1 MNTLEQIADLEKQ
14 YLLQTYNRYPIA
26 FSRGKGVF
34 LFDLEG
40 KRYLDFVSGL
50 GVNALGHAHPRI
62 VKAIREQAA
71 MLVHISNLY
80 YHEYQ
85 GPLAE
90 KLCKLSGLNRAFFSN
105 SGTEAIEG
113 SIKLARLAGHRA
125 GGAAKSR
132 LVALDGSYHG
142 RTFGALSLTGQDKHR
157 KGFEPLLEEV
167 TFVKQNDLASLR
179 AAISD
184 ETCAIV
190 LEPVFGE
197 GGIYECSVEFLQECR
212 ALADRHRAALIFD
225 EIQCGLGRTGTMF
238 AFQSFGVTP
247 DIVAIAKPIAAGLPL
262 GAFIA
267 KEEFASAI
275 SPGQHGTTFGGGPLA
290 CRVALEFLAI
300 VEEEKLLENVNKVG
314 AYLHQELNALADRHH
329 AALIFDEIQCGLG
342 RTGTMFA
349 FQSFGVTPDIVA
361 IAKPIAAGLPLGAFL
376 AKEEFAS
383 AISPGQH
390 GTTFG
395 GGPLACRVA
404 LEFLAIV
411 EEEKLLENVN
421 KVGAYLQQ
429 ELKALAEKSAAARE
443 VRGRGFIQGI
453 ELEIPARPI
462 VDAGLAEG
470 VLFNST
476 QDTVV
481 RFLPP
486 FLLEEKHVDKG
497 IRVLK
502 KLLGKKRKKAA

>member
-1 MNTLEQIADLEKQ
+1 MKTFEQIADLEKR
-14 YLLQTYNRYPIA
+14 YLLGTYARYPVVLT
-26 FSRGKGVF
+26 RGKGVF
-34 LFDLEG
+34 LYDLDDR
-40 KRYLDFVSGL
+40 RYLDFVSGL

-62 VKAIREQAA
+62 VKTIREQAGK
-71 MLVHISNLY
+71 LIHVSNLY

-85 GPLAE
+85 GELAE
-90 KLCKLSGLNRAFFSN
+90 KLCALVAGSTGEKFRAFFQN

-125 GGAAKSR
+125 GGEAKSR
-132 LVALDGSYHG
+132 LVALEGSYHG
-142 RTFGALSLTGQDKHR
+142 RTFGALSLTGQEKHR
-157 KGFEPLLEEV
+157 KGFEPMLEEV
-167 TFVKQNDLASLR
+167 TFVAQNDVEGLR
-179 AAISD
+179 AAVND
-184 ETCAIV
+184 NTCAIV
-190 LEPVFGE
+190 LEPIFGE

-212 ALADRHRAALIFD
+212 ALADRHKAALIFD

-267 KEEFASAI
+267 KEEFANAI

-300 VEEEKLLENVNKVG
+300 VEEEKLL
-314 AYLHQELNALADRHH
+314 D
-329 AALIFDEIQCGLG
+329 
-342 RTGTMFA
+342 
-349 FQSFGVTPDIVA
+349 
-361 IAKPIAAGLPLGAFL
+361 
-376 AKEEFAS
+376 
-383 AISPGQH
+383 
-390 GTTFG
+390 
-395 GGPLACRVA
+395 
-404 LEFLAIV
+404 
-411 EEEKLLENVN
+411 NVN

-429 ELKALAEKSAAARE
+429 ELKAIAEKSSVAKE

-453 ELEIPARPI
+453 NLEIPARPI
-462 VDAGLAEG
+462 VDEALAEG

-476 QDTVV
+476 HDTVV

-502 KLLGKKRKKAA
+502 KLLKKKRTVASGQ

>member
-1 MNTLEQIADLEKQ
+1 MDTPPTLPSTSTDHPTLEQIAEREKK
-14 YLLQTYNRYPIA
+14 YLLGTYSRYPVVLT
-26 FSRGKGVF
+26 RGKGVF
-34 LFDLEG
+34 LFDIEG
-40 KRYLDFVSGL
+40 KKYLDFVSGL

-62 VKAIREQAA
+62 VKTIREQAA
-71 MLVHISNLY
+71 KLVHVSNLY

-90 KLCKLSGLNRAFFSN
+90 KLCALSGLDRAFFSN

-125 GGAAKSR
+125 GGEAKCR
-132 LVALDGSYHG
+132 LVALEGSYHG

-157 KGFEPLLEEV
+157 KGFEPLLEDV
-167 TFVKQNDLASLR
+167 TFVKQNDIEGLRLAVN
-179 AAISD
+179 
-184 ETCAIV
+184 ENTCAIV
-190 LEPVFGE
+190 LEPIFGE
-197 GGIYECSVEFLQECR
+197 GGIYECSEEFLRECR
-212 ALADRHRAALIFD
+212 TLADRHKTALIFD
-225 EIQCGLGRTGTMF
+225 EIQCGLGRTGTIF

-300 VEEEKLLENVNKVG
+300 VEEEKLLENVK
-314 AYLHQELNALADRHH
+314 
-329 AALIFDEIQCGLG
+329 
-342 RTGTMFA
+342 
-349 FQSFGVTPDIVA
+349 
-361 IAKPIAAGLPLGAFL
+361 
-376 AKEEFAS
+376 
-383 AISPGQH
+383 
-390 GTTFG
+390 
-395 GGPLACRVA
+395 
-404 LEFLAIV
+404 
-411 EEEKLLENVN
+411 
-421 KVGAYLQQ
+421 KVGAYLQDQ
-429 ELKALAEKSAAARE
+429 LKELVEKHGLGTA

-453 ELEIPARPI
+453 QLEIPARPI

-486 FLLEEKHVDKG
+486 FLMEEKHVDKG

-502 KLLGKKRKKAA
+502 KLLGKARKAAA

>member
-1 MNTLEQIADLEKQ
+1 MSTAVSSPTSAPHATLEHVAELERK
-14 YLLQTYNRYPIA
+14 YLLTTYNRYPVVLD
-26 FSRGKGVF
+26 RGKGVF
-34 LFDLEG
+34 LYDVDG
-40 KRYLDFVSGL
+40 KKYLDFVSGL

-62 VKAIREQAA
+62 VKTIRDQAA
-71 MLVHISNLY
+71 KLLHVSNLY

-85 GPLAE
+85 GPLAQ
-90 KLCKLSGLNRAFFSN
+90 KLCSLSGLDRAFFQN

-125 GGAAKSR
+125 GGEAKSK

-157 KGFEPLLEEV
+157 KGFEPLLDDV
-167 TFVKQNDLASLR
+167 TFVKQNDVESLR
-179 AAISD
+179 AAVND
-184 ETCAIV
+184 NTCAIV
-190 LEPVFGE
+190 LEPIFGE
-197 GGIYECSVEFLQECR
+197 GGIYECTPEFLRECR
-212 ALADRHRAALIFD
+212 ALADRHKAALIFD
-225 EIQCGLGRTGTMF
+225 EIQCGLGRTGTIF

-290 CRVALEFLAI
+290 CRVALEFFSI
-300 VEEEKLLENVNKVG
+300 IEEEKLLENVQRVG
-314 AYLHQELNALADRHH
+314 AYLHEQLQGLVSKRNAA
-329 AALIFDEIQCGLG
+329 
-342 RTGTMFA
+342 
-349 FQSFGVTPDIVA
+349 VA
-361 IAKPIAAGLPLGAFL
+361 
-376 AKEEFAS
+376 
-383 AISPGQH
+383 
-390 GTTFG
+390 
-395 GGPLACRVA
+395 
-404 LEFLAIV
+404 
-411 EEEKLLENVN
+411 
-421 KVGAYLQQ
+421 
-429 ELKALAEKSAAARE
+429 

-453 ELEIPARPI
+453 QLEIPARPI
-462 VDAGLAEG
+462 VDGGLAEG
-470 VLFNST
+470 ILFNST

-502 KLLGKKRKKAA
+502 KLLGKKREKAA

>member
-1 MNTLEQIADLEKQ
+1 MNSTSTVNVPSTSFEQIAELERN
-14 YLLQTYNRYPIA
+14 YLLQTYNRYPVVLA
-26 FSRGKGVF
+26 RGKGVF
-34 LFDLEG
+34 LYDIEG

-62 VKAIREQAA
+62 VKTIREQAA
-71 MLVHISNLY
+71 KLLHVSNLY

-90 KLCKLSGLNRAFFSN
+90 KLCTLSGLNRAFFSN

-125 GGAAKSR
+125 GGDTKCR
-132 LVALDGSYHG
+132 LVALEGSYHG

-157 KGFEPLLEEV
+157 KGFEPLLEDV
-167 TFVKQNDLASLR
+167 TFVKQNDMESLR
-179 AAISD
+179 TAVHD
-184 ETCAIV
+184 NTCAIV
-190 LEPVFGE
+190 LEPIFGE
-197 GGIYECSVEFLQECR
+197 GGIYECSPEFLQECR

-225 EIQCGLGRTGTMF
+225 EIQCGLGRTGTIF
-238 AFQSFGVTP
+238 AFQGFGVTP
-247 DIVAIAKPIAAGLPL
+247 DIVAIAKPLAAGLPL

-267 KEEFASAI
+267 KEDFASAI

-300 VEEEKLLENVNKVG
+300 VEEEKLL
-314 AYLHQELNALADRHH
+314 D
-329 AALIFDEIQCGLG
+329 
-342 RTGTMFA
+342 
-349 FQSFGVTPDIVA
+349 
-361 IAKPIAAGLPLGAFL
+361 
-376 AKEEFAS
+376 
-383 AISPGQH
+383 
-390 GTTFG
+390 
-395 GGPLACRVA
+395 
-404 LEFLAIV
+404 
-411 EEEKLLENVN
+411 NVN

-429 ELKALAEKSAAARE
+429 QLQTLVEKRAVATG

-453 ELEIPARPI
+453 QLQIPARPI
-462 VDAGLAEG
+462 VDAALAEG

-476 QDTVV
+476 QDSVV

-502 KLLGKKRKKAA
+502 KLLGKKQKAAA

>member
-1 MNTLEQIADLEKQ
+1 MTTATNTLPTTFDQIAERERQ
-14 YLLQTYNRYPIA
+14 FLLQTYSRYPVVLT
-26 FSRGKGVF
+26 RGKGVF
-34 LFDLEG
+34 LYDIEG
-40 KRYLDFVSGL
+40 KRYLDFVAGI

-71 MLVHISNLY
+71 KLIHISNLY
-80 YHEYQ
+80 YNEYQ
-85 GPLAE
+85 GMLAE
-90 KLCKLSGLNRAFFSN
+90 KLCGLSGLNRAFFQN

-125 GGAAKSR
+125 GGEAKCR
-132 LVALDGSYHG
+132 LVALEGSYHG

-157 KGFEPLLEEV
+157 KGFEPLLEDV
-167 TFVKQNDLASLR
+167 TFIKQNDVEGLR
-179 AAISD
+179 AAVND
-184 ETCAIV
+184 NTCAIV
-190 LEPVFGE
+190 LEPIFGE
-197 GGIYECSVEFLQECR
+197 GGIYECSTEFLQECR
-212 ALADRHRAALIFD
+212 ALADKHRAALIFD
-225 EIQCGLGRTGTMF
+225 EIQCGLGRTGTLF
-238 AFQSFGVTP
+238 AFQGLGVTP

-267 KEEFASAI
+267 KEELATAI
-275 SPGQHGTTFGGGPLA
+275 HPGQHGTTFGGGPLA

-314 AYLHQELNALADRHH
+314 AYLNQQLN
-329 AALIFDEIQCGLG
+329 GL
-342 RTGTMFA
+342 
-349 FQSFGVTPDIVA
+349 
-361 IAKPIAAGLPLGAFL
+361 
-376 AKEEFAS
+376 
-383 AISPGQH
+383 
-390 GTTFG
+390 
-395 GGPLACRVA
+395 
-404 LEFLAIV
+404 V
-411 EEEKLLENVN
+411 EKR
-421 KVGAYLQQ
+421 
-429 ELKALAEKSAAARE
+429 AAAVG

-453 ELEIPARPI
+453 QLEIPARPI

-502 KLLGKKRKKAA
+502 KLLGKKQKAAA

>member
-1 MNTLEQIADLEKQ
+1 MKTFEQIADLERQ
-14 YLLQTYNRYPIA
+14 YLLGTYNRYPIVLT
-26 FSRGKGVF
+26 RGKGVF
-34 LFDLEG
+34 LYDLDDR
-40 KRYLDFVSGL
+40 RYLDFIAGL

-62 VKAIREQAA
+62 VKTIREQAA
-71 MLVHISNLY
+71 KLIHVSNLY

-85 GPLAE
+85 GELAE
-90 KLCKLSGLNRAFFSN
+90 KLCTLSGLSRAFFSN

-125 GGAAKSR
+125 GGEAKSK
-132 LVALDGSYHG
+132 LVALQGSYHG
-142 RTFGALSLTGQDKHR
+142 RTFGALSLTGQEKHR

-167 TFVKQNDLASLR
+167 TFVEQNDVESLR
-179 AAISD
+179 AAVND
-184 ETCAIV
+184 NTCAIV
-190 LEPVFGE
+190 LEPIFGE

-212 ALADRHRAALIFD
+212 SLADKHKAALIFD
-225 EIQCGLGRTGTMF
+225 EIQCGLGRTGTIF
-238 AFQSFGVTP
+238 AFHSFGVTP

-267 KEEFASAI
+267 REEFANAI

-290 CRVALEFLAI
+290 CRVALEFLTI
-300 VEEEKLLENVNKVG
+300 VEEEKLLDNVK
-314 AYLHQELNALADRHH
+314 
-329 AALIFDEIQCGLG
+329 
-342 RTGTMFA
+342 
-349 FQSFGVTPDIVA
+349 
-361 IAKPIAAGLPLGAFL
+361 
-376 AKEEFAS
+376 
-383 AISPGQH
+383 
-390 GTTFG
+390 
-395 GGPLACRVA
+395 
-404 LEFLAIV
+404 
-411 EEEKLLENVN
+411 

-429 ELKALAEKSAAARE
+429 ELKAVAEKSAAAKE

-453 ELEIPARPI
+453 NLAIPARPI
-462 VDAGLAEG
+462 VDEALAEG

-502 KLLGKKRKKAA
+502 KLLRKKRKEAA

>member
-1 MNTLEQIADLEKQ
+1 MKTFEQITELEKK
-14 YLLQTYNRYPIA
+14 YLLGTYNRYPIA
-26 FSRGKGVF
+26 FTRGKGVF
-34 LFDLEG
+34 LYDLED

-62 VKAIREQAA
+62 VKTIREQAA
-71 MLVHISNLY
+71 KLIHISNLY

-85 GPLAE
+85 GALAE
-90 KLCKLSGLNRAFFSN
+90 KLCTLSGLDRAFFQN

-125 GGAAKSR
+125 GGEGKSR
-132 LVALDGSYHG
+132 LVALQGSYHG
-142 RTFGALSLTGQDKHR
+142 RTFGALSLTGQEKHR
-157 KGFEPLLEEV
+157 KGFEPMLEDV
-167 TFVKQNDLASLR
+167 TFVAQNDVEGLR
-179 AAISD
+179 AAVND
-184 ETCAIV
+184 NTCAIV
-190 LEPVFGE
+190 LEPIFGE

-212 ALADRHRAALIFD
+212 AVADRHRAALIFD
-225 EIQCGLGRTGTMF
+225 EIQCGLGRTGT
-238 AFQSFGVTP
+238 
-247 DIVAIAKPIAAGLPL
+247 I
-262 GAFIA
+262 
-267 KEEFASAI
+267 
-275 SPGQHGTTFGGGPLA
+275 
-290 CRVALEFLAI
+290 
-300 VEEEKLLENVNKVG
+300 
-314 AYLHQELNALADRHH
+314 
-329 AALIFDEIQCGLG
+329 
-342 RTGTMFA
+342 FA

-411 EEEKLLENVN
+411 EDERLLENVN

-429 ELKALAEKSAAARE
+429 ELKTIVEKSAAAKE

-453 ELEIPARPI
+453 NLEIPARPI
-462 VDAGLAEG
+462 VDEALAEG

-476 QDTVV
+476 HDTVV

-502 KLLGKKRKKAA
+502 KLLRKKRKMAA

>member
-1 MNTLEQIADLEKQ
+1 MKTLEQITDLERRN
-14 YLLQTYNRYPIA
+14 LLGTYNRYPVA
-26 FSRGKGVF
+26 FARGKGVF
-34 LFDLEG
+34 LYDLDD

-62 VKAIREQAA
+62 VKTIREQASR
-71 MLVHISNLY
+71 LIHVSNLY

-85 GPLAE
+85 GELAE
-90 KLCKLSGLNRAFFSN
+90 KLCTLAAAAATAAGEGSSVPNFRAFFQN

-125 GGAAKSR
+125 GGKAKSR
-132 LVALDGSYHG
+132 LVALQGSYHG
-142 RTFGALSLTGQDKHR
+142 RTFGALSLTGQEKHR
-157 KGFEPLLEEV
+157 KGFEPLLEDV
-167 TFVKQNDLASLR
+167 TFVSQNDVEGLR
-179 AAISD
+179 AAVD
-184 ETCAIV
+184 DNTCAIV
-190 LEPVFGE
+190 LEPIFGE
-197 GGIYECSVEFLQECR
+197 GGIFECSVEFLRECR
-212 ALADRHRAALIFD
+212 ALADKHKAALIFD
-225 EIQCGLGRTGTMF
+225 EIQCGLGRTGTLF

-262 GAFIA
+262 GAFLA
-267 KEEFASAI
+267 REEFASAI

-314 AYLHQELNALADRHH
+314 AYLRHEL
-329 AALIFDEIQCGLG
+329 E
-342 RTGTMFA
+342 T
-349 FQSFGVTPDIVA
+349 
-361 IAKPIAAGLPLGAFL
+361 
-376 AKEEFAS
+376 
-383 AISPGQH
+383 
-390 GTTFG
+390 
-395 GGPLACRVA
+395 
-404 LEFLAIV
+404 IV
-411 EEEKLLENVN
+411 EKNP
-421 KVGAYLQQ
+421 
-429 ELKALAEKSAAARE
+429 AAKE

-453 ELEIPARPI
+453 NLNIPARPI
-462 VDAGLAEG
+462 VDEALTEG

-502 KLLGKKRKKAA
+502 KLLKKKRAKAA

>member
-1 MNTLEQIADLEKQ
+1 MFSFRDSMLWLPIKLILPMKTYEQIAELERR
-14 YLLQTYNRYPIA
+14 YLLGTYNRYPVVLT
-26 FSRGKGVF
+26 RGKGVF
-34 LFDLEG
+34 LYDLEDR
-40 KRYLDFVSGL
+40 RYLDFVAGL

-62 VKAIREQAA
+62 VKTIREQAA
-71 MLVHISNLY
+71 KLIHVSNLY

-85 GPLAE
+85 GALAE
-90 KLCKLSGLNRAFFSN
+90 KLCTLAGGSSDGASNATPTGVFGMSMGISMGKCRAFFSN

-125 GGAAKSR
+125 GGEAKCG
-132 LVALDGSYHG
+132 LVGLQGSYHG

-157 KGFEPLLEEV
+157 KGFEPMLEGV
-167 TFVKQNDLASLR
+167 TFVTQNDIEGLR
-179 AAISD
+179 AAVN
-184 ETCAIV
+184 ENTCAIV
-190 LEPVFGE
+190 LEPIFGE

-212 ALADRHRAALIFD
+212 ALADRFKAALIFD
-225 EIQCGLGRTGTMF
+225 EIQCGLGRTGTIF
-238 AFQSFGVTP
+238 AFQTFGIAP

-267 KEEFASAI
+267 KEEFATAI

-314 AYLHQELNALADRHH
+314 AYLN
-329 AALIFDEIQCGLG
+329 
-342 RTGTMFA
+342 
-349 FQSFGVTPDIVA
+349 
-361 IAKPIAAGLPLGAFL
+361 
-376 AKEEFAS
+376 
-383 AISPGQH
+383 
-390 GTTFG
+390 
-395 GGPLACRVA
+395 
-404 LEFLAIV
+404 
-411 EEEKLLENVN
+411 
-421 KVGAYLQQ
+421 Q
-429 ELKALAEKSAAARE
+429 ELKALATNSPVAKE

-453 ELEIPARPI
+453 NLEIPARPI
-462 VDAGLAEG
+462 VDEALGDG

-497 IRVLK
+497 VRVLK
-502 KLLGKKRKKAA
+502 KLLKKKRREAA

>member
-1 MNTLEQIADLEKQ
+1 MNTLEQIANLEKQ

-34 LFDLEG
+34 LYDLEG

-62 VKAIREQAA
+62 VKTIREQAA
-71 MLVHISNLY
+71 KLVHISNLY

-125 GGAAKSR
+125 GGAAKCR

-225 EIQCGLGRTGTMF
+225 EIQCGLGRTGT
-238 AFQSFGVTP
+238 
-247 DIVAIAKPIAAGLPL
+247 I
-262 GAFIA
+262 
-267 KEEFASAI
+267 
-275 SPGQHGTTFGGGPLA
+275 
-290 CRVALEFLAI
+290 
-300 VEEEKLLENVNKVG
+300 
-314 AYLHQELNALADRHH
+314 
-329 AALIFDEIQCGLG
+329 
-342 RTGTMFA
+342 FA

-421 KVGAYLQQ
+421 KVGAYLQH

-453 ELEIPARPI
+453 QLEIPARPI

>member
-1 MNTLEQIADLEKQ
+1 MKTFEQIVELERQ
-14 YLLQTYNRYPIA
+14 YLLGTYSRYPIVLT
-26 FSRGKGVF
+26 RGKGVF
-34 LFDLEG
+34 LYDLEDR
-40 KRYLDFVSGL
+40 RYLDFVSGL

-62 VKAIREQAA
+62 VKTIREQAGK
-71 MLVHISNLY
+71 LIHVSNLY

-85 GPLAE
+85 GVLAE
-90 KLCKLSGLNRAFFSN
+90 KLCTLAGGSFGNARAFFSN

-113 SIKLARLAGHRA
+113 SIKLARLAGHRD
-125 GGAAKSR
+125 GGEAKCR
-132 LVALDGSYHG
+132 LVALQGSYHG

-157 KGFEPLLEEV
+157 KGFEPLLEDV
-167 TFVKQNDLASLR
+167 TFVAQNDIEGLR
-179 AAISD
+179 AAVND
-184 ETCAIV
+184 NTCAIV
-190 LEPVFGE
+190 LEPIFGE

-212 ALADRHRAALIFD
+212 AAADRHKAALIFD
-225 EIQCGLGRTGTMF
+225 EIQCGLGRTGSMF
-238 AFQSFGVTP
+238 AFQSFGVAP

-267 KEEFASAI
+267 REEFANAI

-300 VEEEKLLENVNKVG
+300 VEDEKLL
-314 AYLHQELNALADRHH
+314 D
-329 AALIFDEIQCGLG
+329 
-342 RTGTMFA
+342 
-349 FQSFGVTPDIVA
+349 
-361 IAKPIAAGLPLGAFL
+361 
-376 AKEEFAS
+376 
-383 AISPGQH
+383 
-390 GTTFG
+390 
-395 GGPLACRVA
+395 
-404 LEFLAIV
+404 
-411 EEEKLLENVN
+411 NVN

-429 ELKALAEKSAAARE
+429 ELKTIVEKSAAAKE

-453 ELEIPARPI
+453 NLEIPARPI
-462 VDAGLAEG
+462 VDAALAER

-502 KLLGKKRKKAA
+502 KLLRKKRKTAVSGQ

>member
-1 MNTLEQIADLEKQ
+1 MKTFEQIADLEKR
-14 YLLQTYNRYPIA
+14 YLLGTYNRYPVVLT
-26 FSRGKGVF
+26 RGKGVF
-34 LFDLEG
+34 LYDIDDR
-40 KRYLDFVSGL
+40 RYLDFVSGL

-62 VKAIREQAA
+62 VKTIREQAA
-71 MLVHISNLY
+71 KLIHVSNLY

-85 GPLAE
+85 GELAE
-90 KLCKLSGLNRAFFSN
+90 KLCALSGLDRVFFSN

-125 GGAAKSR
+125 GGEAKCK
-132 LVALDGSYHG
+132 LVALEGSYHG
-142 RTFGALSLTGQDKHR
+142 RTFGALSLTGQAKHR
-157 KGFEPLLEEV
+157 KGFEPLLDEV
-167 TFVKQNDLASLR
+167 TFVAQNDIEGLR
-179 AAISD
+179 GAVSD
-184 ETCAIV
+184 NTCAIV
-190 LEPVFGE
+190 LEPIFGE

-212 ALADRHRAALIFD
+212 AAADRHKAALIFD

-238 AFQSFGVTP
+238 AFQAFAVNP

-267 KEEFASAI
+267 KE
-275 SPGQHGTTFGGGPLA
+275 Q
-290 CRVALEFLAI
+290 
-300 VEEEKLLENVNKVG
+300 
-314 AYLHQELNALADRHH
+314 
-329 AALIFDEIQCGLG
+329 
-342 RTGTMFA
+342 
-349 FQSFGVTPDIVA
+349 
-361 IAKPIAAGLPLGAFL
+361 
-376 AKEEFAS
+376 FAS

-429 ELKALAEKSAAARE
+429 ELKTVVEKSAVAKE

-453 ELEIPARPI
+453 NLEIPARPI
-462 VDAGLAEG
+462 VDEALSEG

-486 FLLEEKHVDKG
+486 FLLQEKHVDKG

-502 KLLGKKRKKAA
+502 KLLRKKRAKAA